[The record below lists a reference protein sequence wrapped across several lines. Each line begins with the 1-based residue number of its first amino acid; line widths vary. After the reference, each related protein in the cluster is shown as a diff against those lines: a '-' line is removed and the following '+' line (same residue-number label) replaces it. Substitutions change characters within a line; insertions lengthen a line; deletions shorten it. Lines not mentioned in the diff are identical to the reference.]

1 MREWHVHLPIDFK
14 RDILIYKKMAAK
26 KKWQPKKNENS
37 HGELSFIIYLIIFHF
52 TVYFI
57 KE

>member
-26 KKWQPKKNENS
+26 KLKGICSKNS
-37 HGELSFIIYLIIFHF
+37 HGELSFNIYFIIFYFLVHF
-52 TVYFI
+52 I
-57 KE
+57 EA